1 MKFENLRQPGTITM
15 GGQDKEKFSGSS
27 QSDDWNR
34 DTMKGRSKCNSQDQ
48 TERIYWFRQEKEIW

>member
-1 MKFENLRQPGTITM
+1 M